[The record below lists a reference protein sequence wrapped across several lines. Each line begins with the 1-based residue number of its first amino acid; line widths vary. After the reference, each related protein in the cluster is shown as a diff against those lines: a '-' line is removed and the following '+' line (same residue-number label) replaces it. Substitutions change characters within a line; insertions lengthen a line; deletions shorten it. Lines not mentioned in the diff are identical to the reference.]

1 MTQIQNLLHDWQ
13 MFYTLTGTA
22 GATLAGLMFVAVTMI
37 ERVLR
42 QRSGSLQTL
51 RLYSEPALL
60 AFVFTLVLSA
70 LLLMPDLSA
79 TGFDTLMLAAGLV
92 SVGYNAA
99 TIRQLVKGSKGGW
112 DASDWLW
119 YCVVPLACSALLL
132 IAGVFGLRE
141 TLTPAFTIFG
151 VTLLLLLMMGIRN
164 AWDMVTFSIGVSLPE
179 QDDPA

>member
-1 MTQIQNLLHDWQ
+1 MTSIHTLLHDWQ
-13 MFYTLTGTA
+13 VFYTLTGTA

-60 AFVFTLVLSA
+60 AFVFTLILSA

-79 TGFDTLMLAAGLV
+79 TGLTALLLTAGLV
-92 SVGYNAA
+92 SLAYNAA
-99 TIRQLVKGSKGGW
+99 TIRQLIVGSKSGW
-112 DASDWLW
+112 DASDWAW
-119 YCVVPLACSALLL
+119 YCIVPFLCSGLLL
-132 IAGVFGLRE
+132 LAGVFSLLG
-141 TLTPAFTIFG
+141 TLMPAFTVFG

-164 AWDMVTFSIGVSLPE
+164 AWDMVTFSIGISLPE
-179 QDDPA
+179 QDDGA